1 MVFRGSSLWRRSNFE
16 KRNQSPMAIALAAA
30 LGLGMAL
37 PDSASAHED
46 EGDAIEME
54 AGMTWYLQ
62 SSSGAPDDGTDLTYT
77 FDLGLSG
84 KIGEHGTAVIAF
96 EAGGGDG
103 IDQRLGSLSTAN
115 YDAFVTDLFG
125 LNPIIGGALTD
136 LQALSISQLY
146 YEHEFMDGKLMLDL
160 GKLDIHSL
168 YDDNAYAN
176 DETEQFLSGIFT
188 RLAGTVY
195 AELPQYYAPG
205 FAATLDLGDRVDLS
219 LIGASAGGRIAN
231 SGYEDFGHRPYVVVQ
246 VNFKPNLA
254 GHDGN
259 YRFYA
264 IQDNRVYI
272 DLNGNPTE
280 NSAWGVS
287 FDQAVGH
294 GVGLFA
300 RYSGQDTDVRENSV
314 KSSWSIGTL
323 IAGGTWGRADDT
335 IGIGYGS
342 VNVNNKSTDFAG
354 DPNADDETH
363 LEVFYRLAL
372 NDKLSLT
379 PDIQVIG
386 NNGGDSTSDTVTVY
400 GIRGQV
406 NF

>member
-1 MVFRGSSLWRRSNFE
+1 MAFRKSSLWQRNNFA
-16 KRNQSPMAIALAAA
+16 KRNQSRMAIALAAA
-30 LGLGMAL
+30 LGLGMVL

-259 YRFYA
+259 YRFYV

-300 RYSGQDTDVRENSV
+300 RYSSQDTDVQENSV
-314 KSSWSIGTL
+314 KSSWSVGAL
-323 IAGGTWGRADDT
+323 LAGETWGRGDDT

-342 VNVNNKSTDFAG
+342 VNVNDKSTDFAG

-363 LEVFYRLAL
+363 LEVFYKLAL

-386 NNGGDSTSDTVTVY
+386 NNGGNSSSDTVTVY